1 MEDTILEVCE
11 KCLRYGEA
19 IAEPVQIS
27 VTRKKQIMP
36 LPSVEEENV
45 IVDNYGKLIIEAR
58 KKKNLTR
65 EEFAKKIKERES
77 VIRRVEREE
86 MEPNDVLTEKL
97 ERFLEIK
104 LKKPYEESRIEKKQ
118 MKGELTLGDIAEI
131 K

>member
-1 MEDTILEVCE
+1 VEDTILEVCE